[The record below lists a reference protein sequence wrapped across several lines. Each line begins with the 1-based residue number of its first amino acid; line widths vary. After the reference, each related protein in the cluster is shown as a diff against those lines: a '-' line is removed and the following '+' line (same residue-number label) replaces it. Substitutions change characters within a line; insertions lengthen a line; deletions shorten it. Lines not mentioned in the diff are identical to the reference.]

1 MDRVRLSVCSFL
13 LLLLIFPDTSSAA
26 AKQNAKTLYD
36 KAVRVEEQLKD
47 SAKLRAKVGNWKRAV
62 TAFQNVYYT
71 YPTSG
76 YCDNSLFRAANLYYE
91 MAEKFKDPL
100 YYHRATSTYEF
111 LIDQYSSSSLVDE
124 AMIETIRIYRDKLN
138 KEKQASQLEK
148 RLKVRNPK
156 AAAALAR
163 KPDPPALS
171 APRIQEKEH
180 RVPMP
185 FTPEATTIQPATM
198 QSLRHYT
205 GTDYTRIVIDFDK
218 EVSFKRD
225 RLANPDR
232 LYFDFDNTVA
242 MKSLVEQNFEVD
254 DGFLKQIRVGQNTF
268 RKARVVLDLKSIET
282 YEVFS
287 LYHPYRIVIDVQG
300 TKSARIPAPTE
311 PTPTVA
317 VTPESAVIKP
327 PETNGNGKY
336 SLARQLGLK
345 VRRIIVDPGHG
356 GQDPGAMSGSLREK
370 DITLDVARR
379 LRTLLETKYDF
390 EVLMTRDSDRF
401 VPLEE
406 RTAYANSHSA
416 DLFVSVH
423 VNSSRNKRARGIET
437 YYLNFAT
444 TPEAMEVAARE
455 NAISEKNMGELQK
468 LTTAIAL
475 NSKIDESRDFAGLVQ
490 TNLVSHLKK
499 QYAIP
504 SLGVKQAPFYVLIGA
519 HMPSILAEISF
530 LSHQQESRLLTDTSY
545 RQSIAEGLATGVHR
559 YIQTLAENRLTQH
572 RKESR

>member
-1 MDRVRLSVCSFL
+1 MVKVRLLVCSIFL
-13 LLLLIFPDTSSAA
+13 LFSILPAFAA
-26 AKQNAKTLYD
+26 TKKEDAKSLYD
-36 KAVRVEEQLKD
+36 KAVRFEGDFKD
-47 SAKLRAKVGNWKRAV
+47 SAKLRSNIANWKKAV
-62 TAFQNVYYT
+62 SAYQNVYYK
-71 YPTSG
+71 YPASG
-76 YCDNSLFRAANLYYE
+76 YCDNSLYRIATLYTE
-91 MAEKFKDPL
+91 MAEKFKDPF
-100 YYHRATSTYEF
+100 YYQRAAATFEF
-111 LIDQYSSSSLVDE
+111 LIEQYASSSLADE
-124 AMIETIRIYRDKLN
+124 AMMESIRIYRDILKR
-138 KEKQASQLEK
+138 EKQASVLEQK
-148 RLKVRNPK
+148 LKVKNPK
-156 AAAALAR
+156 AAAVIS
-163 KPDPPALS
+163 K
-171 APRIQEKEH
+171 K
-180 RVPMP
+180 
-185 FTPEATTIQPATM
+185 PEATSIQPATM
-198 QSLRHYT
+198 QTLRHYT

-225 RLANPDR
+225 RLSNPDR

-268 RKARVVLDLKSIET
+268 RKARVVLDLKSIEN

-300 TKSARIPAPTE
+300 TKTVRAPKTDPA
-311 PTPTVA
+311 PTVA
-317 VTPESAVIKP
+317 VIPETAVIKP
-327 PETNGNGKY
+327 PDANGNGKY

-356 GQDPGAMSGSLREK
+356 GHDPGAMAGSLREK

-379 LRTLLETKYDF
+379 LRTLLEGKYDF
-390 EVLMTRDSDRF
+390 EVLMTRDSDRY
-401 VPLEE
+401 VALEE

-455 NAISEKNMGELQK
+455 NAIAEKNMAELQK
-468 LTTAIAL
+468 LTTAIAM

-490 TNLVSHLKK
+490 SHLVSHLEKD
-499 QYAIP
+499 YSIP

-530 LSHQQESRLLTDTSY
+530 LSHQQESKLLSNDSY
-545 RQSIAEGLATGVHR
+545 RQSVAEGLATGVHR
-559 YIQTLAENRLTQH
+559 YIQTLAENRLTQN
-572 RKESR
+572 RKESK